1 MTSVDKRI
9 ELLKGDELVFKKA
22 GYNEEQIAAAMKKA
36 IVVMIKQIGVTAEDF
51 KRNKDFFEKYG
62 SVDITARR
70 IVDEIY
76 HITAFEDVEYQSVK
90 ETIEALKQSGIKFEI
105 NFLNRVEWEE
115 KE

>member
-22 GYNEEQIAAAMKKA
+22 GYSDEEVVEAMKRG
-36 IVVMIKQIGVTAEDF
+36 IVVMIKEIGVTAEDF
-51 KRNKDFFEKYG
+51 KKNKEFFEKYS
-62 SVDITARR
+62 SVDITANR
-70 IVDEIY
+70 IVDEVY
-76 HITAFEDVEYQSVK
+76 HITAFEDIEYQFIKRTV
-90 ETIEALKQSGIKFEI
+90 EALKQAGIKFEI